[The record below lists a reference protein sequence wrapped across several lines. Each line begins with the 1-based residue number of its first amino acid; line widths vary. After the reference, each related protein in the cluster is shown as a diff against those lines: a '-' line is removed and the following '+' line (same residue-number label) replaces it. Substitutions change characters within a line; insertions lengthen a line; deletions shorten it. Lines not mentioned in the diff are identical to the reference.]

1 MIDKIER
8 LLADKFQ
15 HETDFQDCFLIE
27 SKLLPTNKLE
37 IYVDSDSGITFE
49 KCRKIS
55 RYLEEYIDTEGWLG
69 EKYTL
74 EVSSPGIGRPLKF
87 ARQYPKNIGRKVEV
101 KLIEG
106 GKKTGTLI
114 NVSDSSITIEY
125 KERIK
130 EGKKKKTLV
139 IQDEISFDEIAQTLV
154 KITF

>member
-1 MIDKIER
+1 
-8 LLADKFQ
+8 
-15 HETDFQDCFLIE
+15 
-27 SKLLPTNKLE
+27 
-37 IYVDSDSGITFE
+37 
-49 KCRKIS
+49 
-55 RYLEEYIDTEGWLG
+55 
-69 EKYTL
+69 
-74 EVSSPGIGRPLKF
+74 
-87 ARQYPKNIGRKVEV
+87 V